1 MINAF
6 GPKLERNILKI
17 KADLA
22 VTQLNDYL
30 RFIKNNNSF
39 GVLET
44 KGMKKKLKCTQKT
57 FFIELLYQYKTWEGC
72 IVLYS

>member
-44 KGMKKKLKCTQKT
+44 KVMKKN
-57 FFIELLYQYKTWEGC
+57 
-72 IVLYS
+72 

>member
-30 RFIKNNNSF
+30 RFMKNNNSF

-44 KGMKKKLKCTQKT
+44 KVMKK
-57 FFIELLYQYKTWEGC
+57 IEMHSKNILHSLS
-72 IVLYS
+72 YSIRIKYWKDA

>member
-1 MINAF
+1 MSRGDATRLQEIQTVINAF

-44 KGMKKKLKCTQKT
+44 KVMKKN
-57 FFIELLYQYKTWEGC
+57 
-72 IVLYS
+72 